1 MNIHL
6 LHQSS
11 GECSRNNQFYG
22 HQHINYYLLLAINN
36 QNLLTRIIAVFERAV
51 DALSLNSLNFVATWT
66 MIMFELDRLLT
77 VEYDII
83 LY

>member
-1 MNIHL
+1 MIIHL
-6 LHQSS
+6 LHRSS
-11 GECSRNNQFYG
+11 GKCSRNNQFYG
-22 HQHINYYLLLAINN
+22 HQQKNYYLLLAINN
-36 QNLLTRIIAVFERAV
+36 QNLLTRIIAVFEKAV
-51 DALSLNSLNFVATWT
+51 DTLSLNSLNFVATWT